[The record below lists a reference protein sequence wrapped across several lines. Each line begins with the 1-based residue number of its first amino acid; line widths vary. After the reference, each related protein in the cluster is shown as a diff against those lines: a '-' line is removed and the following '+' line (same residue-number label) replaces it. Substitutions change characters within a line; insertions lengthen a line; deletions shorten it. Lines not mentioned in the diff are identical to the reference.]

1 MRSAEVISDIELSR
15 FVEDYVSKDKDK
27 KEAKKH
33 LRHWSEKI
41 LAKMDYYYNVDRMTV
56 DGHVFTRLD
65 GKLKLEISEEKS

>member
-41 LAKMDYYYNVDRMTV
+41 LAKMDYYDVDKLTI